1 MKKNKLTTAERKA
14 AAKRGEKRALR
25 LKKTQ
30 KEKHLRKMKLIEERK
45 KLAKK
50 QEEFFERLM
59 KARYSQA

>member
-1 MKKNKLTTAERKA
+1 MKKNKLTTEERKA
-14 AAKRGEKRALR
+14 VIKRGEKRSLR

-50 QEEFFERLM
+50 QEEFFERMM
-59 KARYSQA
+59 KSRYSQI